1 MQQVASKKNRKSSLA
16 KSTFGK
22 SALIIAAG
30 GILCKIIGAIY
41 RIPLTNALGSEGIGL
56 YQLVYSVYA
65 LFVVIVTGGITQAIS
80 RLVAEGDAKCVKN
93 AFWFCFVL
101 SLVMTVVLILLN
113 KTFAYMQGSKIL
125 GMCYFIIAPSVFFVG
140 ISSVFKGYFYGKMKM
155 GPPTV
160 CSLIEQTVKLV
171 LGLTLAFA
179 LIERGIDFALYGAL
193 VAVTASEILSFV
205 FVAIAYLVSR
215 SKEKKFQKAE
225 LFKAEKAERKIKR
238 TKSFN
243 QSKITHKTLTAASGV
258 ALTDAGINS
267 QSEALYASGVETE
280 KKEESPL
287 GFLKI
292 AFPFALIALLL
303 PLSGFLDSFMIVAL
317 TGSKSLYGVYSGSV
331 TTLINMPIM
340 VLLSLAVAVVP
351 SVSKERAERDAS
363 GILLKTRLSIKLCL
377 MIGVPAAL
385 IMLIFSGEI
394 LKIIFPVLTVS
405 ELEAGA
411 NLLRIMSVSVVLSSM
426 AQIIGSILGALD
438 RTRIYVL
445 AMICGIAVKTALL
458 LILSPYI
465 SILAAG
471 VAYVSL
477 SLVTLAINLVY
488 LTRYLSLDK
497 LDKSVA
503 FILVSSL
510 IIALSCLSFKYIFAN
525 IYVALGVA
533 LAFSLLVYPALIAAF
548 DVLNKEETQ
557 SLPMSG
563 FLLKFKRK
571 IRFWDKE
578 V

>member
-1 MQQVASKKNRKSSLA
+1 MQQVASKKKSHKSS
-16 KSTFGK
+16 FGK

-80 RLVAEGDAKCVKN
+80 RLVAEGDTKCVKN
-93 AFWFCFVL
+93 AFWFCFAL
-101 SLVMTVVLILLN
+101 SLLMTVVLVLLN
-113 KTFAYMQGSKIL
+113 KTFAYMQGSKLL

-179 LIERGIDFALYGAL
+179 LIERGIDYALYGAL
-193 VAVTASEILSFV
+193 LAVTASEILSFV
-205 FVAIAYLVSR
+205 YVAIAYLVTKG
-215 SKEKKFQKAE
+215 KEKKD
-225 LFKAEKAERKIKR
+225 FKANSIKEGNSCRKDKIKR
-238 TKSFN
+238 ADSQNKQAKRAVS
-243 QSKITHKTLTAASGV
+243 SAVSSGV
-258 ALTDAGINS
+258 AVTDAGLNS
-267 QSEALYASGVETE
+267 QSEAVYASGVETDD
-280 KKEESPL
+280 KTANPL

-303 PLSGFLDSFMIVAL
+303 PLSGFSDSFMIVAL

-340 VLLSLAVAVVP
+340 ILLSLAVAVVP
-351 SVSKERAERDAS
+351 SVSKERAQRDVN

-377 MIGVPAAL
+377 LIGVPAAL
-385 IMLIFSGEI
+385 LMLIFSQEI

-411 NLLRIMSVSVVLSSM
+411 NLLRIMSLSVVFSSM
-426 AQIIGSILGALD
+426 AQIAGSILGALD
-438 RTRIYVL
+438 KTRVYVL

-458 LILSPYI
+458 LILSRYI

-471 VAYVSL
+471 VASVSL
-477 SLVTLAINLVY
+477 SLVTLVINLIY

-497 LDKSVA
+497 LDKSIA
-503 FILVSSL
+503 YILVSSL

-525 IYVALGVA
+525 IYVAFGVA
-533 LAFSLLVYPALIAAF
+533 LAFSLLLYPALIAAF
-548 DVLNKEETQ
+548 DVLSKEETQ

-563 FLLKFKRK
+563 FLLKYKRK

>member
-1 MQQVASKKNRKSSLA
+1 MQQVASKKKSHKSSF
-16 KSTFGK
+16 SK

-80 RLVAEGDAKCVKN
+80 RLVAEGDTKCVKN
-93 AFWFCFVL
+93 AFWFCFAL
-101 SLVMTVVLILLN
+101 SLLMTVVLVLLN
-113 KTFAYMQGSKIL
+113 KTFAYMQGSKLL

-179 LIERGIDFALYGAL
+179 LIERGIDYALYGAL
-193 VAVTASEILSFV
+193 LAVTASEILSFV
-205 FVAIAYLVSR
+205 YVAIAYLVTKG
-215 SKEKKFQKAE
+215 KEKKD
-225 LFKAEKAERKIKR
+225 FKANSIKEGNSCRKDKIKR
-238 TKSFN
+238 ADSQNKQAKRAVS
-243 QSKITHKTLTAASGV
+243 AAVSSGV
-258 ALTDAGINS
+258 AVTDAGLNS
-267 QSEALYASGVETE
+267 QSEAVYASGVETDD
-280 KKEESPL
+280 KTANPL

-303 PLSGFLDSFMIVAL
+303 PLSGFSDSFMIVAL

-340 VLLSLAVAVVP
+340 ILLSLAVAVVP
-351 SVSKERAERDAS
+351 SVSKERAQRDVN

-377 MIGVPAAL
+377 LIGVPAAL
-385 IMLIFSGEI
+385 LMLIFSQEI

-411 NLLRIMSVSVVLSSM
+411 NLLRIMSLSVVLSSM
-426 AQIIGSILGALD
+426 AQIAGSILGALD
-438 RTRIYVL
+438 KTRVYVL

-458 LILSPYI
+458 LILSRYI

-471 VAYVSL
+471 VASVSL
-477 SLVTLAINLVY
+477 SLVTLVINLIY

-497 LDKSVA
+497 LDKSIA
-503 FILVSSL
+503 YILVSSL
-510 IIALSCLSFKYIFAN
+510 IIALSCLSFKYIFVN
-525 IYVALGVA
+525 IYVAFGVA
-533 LAFSLLVYPALIAAF
+533 LAFSLLLYPALIAAF
-548 DVLNKEETQ
+548 DVLSKEETQ

>member
-1 MQQVASKKNRKSSLA
+1 MQQVASKKKSHKSS
-16 KSTFGK
+16 FGK

-80 RLVAEGDAKCVKN
+80 RLVAEGDTKCVKN
-93 AFWFCFVL
+93 AFWFCFAL
-101 SLVMTVVLILLN
+101 SLLMTVVLVLLN
-113 KTFAYMQGSKIL
+113 KTFAYMQGSKLL

-179 LIERGIDFALYGAL
+179 LIERGIDYALYGAL
-193 VAVTASEILSFV
+193 LAVTASEILSFV
-205 FVAIAYLVSR
+205 YVAIAYLVTKG
-215 SKEKKFQKAE
+215 KEKKD
-225 LFKAEKAERKIKR
+225 FKANSIKEGNSCRKDKIKR
-238 TKSFN
+238 ADSQNKQAKRAVS
-243 QSKITHKTLTAASGV
+243 AAVSSGV
-258 ALTDAGINS
+258 AVTDAGLNS
-267 QSEALYASGVETE
+267 QSEAVYASGVETDD
-280 KKEESPL
+280 KTANPL

-303 PLSGFLDSFMIVAL
+303 PLSGFSDSFMIVAL

-340 VLLSLAVAVVP
+340 ILLSLAVAVVP
-351 SVSKERAERDAS
+351 SVSKERAQRDVN

-377 MIGVPAAL
+377 LIGVPAAL
-385 IMLIFSGEI
+385 LMLIFSQEI

-411 NLLRIMSVSVVLSSM
+411 NLLRIMSLSVVFSSM
-426 AQIIGSILGALD
+426 AQIAGSILGALD
-438 RTRIYVL
+438 KTRVYVL

-458 LILSPYI
+458 LILSRYI

-471 VAYVSL
+471 VASVSL
-477 SLVTLAINLVY
+477 SLVTLVINLIY

-497 LDKSVA
+497 LDKSIA
-503 FILVSSL
+503 YILVSSL

-525 IYVALGVA
+525 IYVAFGVA
-533 LAFSLLVYPALIAAF
+533 LAFSLLLYPALIAAF
-548 DVLNKEETQ
+548 DVLSKEETQ

-563 FLLKFKRK
+563 FLLKYKRK

>member
-1 MQQVASKKNRKSSLA
+1 MQQVASKKKSHKSS
-16 KSTFGK
+16 FGK

-80 RLVAEGDAKCVKN
+80 RLVAEGDTKCVKN
-93 AFWFCFVL
+93 AFWFCFAL
-101 SLVMTVVLILLN
+101 SLLMTVVLVLLN
-113 KTFAYMQGSKIL
+113 KTFAYMQGSKLL

-179 LIERGIDFALYGAL
+179 LIERGIDYALYGAL
-193 VAVTASEILSFV
+193 LAVTASEILSFV
-205 FVAIAYLVSR
+205 YVAIAYLVTKG
-215 SKEKKFQKAE
+215 KEKKD
-225 LFKAEKAERKIKR
+225 FKANSIKEGNSCRKDKIKR
-238 TKSFN
+238 ADSQNKQAKRAVS
-243 QSKITHKTLTAASGV
+243 AAVLSGV
-258 ALTDAGINS
+258 ALTDAGLNS
-267 QSEALYASGVETE
+267 QSEAVYASGVETDD
-280 KKEESPL
+280 KTANPL

-303 PLSGFLDSFMIVAL
+303 PLSGFSDSFMIVAL

-340 VLLSLAVAVVP
+340 ILLSLAVAVVP
-351 SVSKERAERDAS
+351 SVSKERAQRDVN

-377 MIGVPAAL
+377 LIGVPAAL
-385 IMLIFSGEI
+385 LMLIFSQEI

-411 NLLRIMSVSVVLSSM
+411 NLLRIMSLSVVLSSM
-426 AQIIGSILGALD
+426 AQIAGSILGALD
-438 RTRIYVL
+438 KTRVYVL

-458 LILSPYI
+458 LILSRYI

-471 VAYVSL
+471 VASVSL
-477 SLVTLAINLVY
+477 SLVTLVINLIY

-497 LDKSVA
+497 LDKSIA
-503 FILVSSL
+503 YILVSSL

-525 IYVALGVA
+525 IYVAFGVA
-533 LAFSLLVYPALIAAF
+533 LAFSLLLYPALIAAF
-548 DVLNKEETQ
+548 DVLSKEETQ

>member
-1 MQQVASKKNRKSSLA
+1 MQQVASKKKLHKSS
-16 KSTFGK
+16 FGK

-80 RLVAEGDAKCVKN
+80 RLVAEGDTKCVKN
-93 AFWFCFVL
+93 AFWFCFAL
-101 SLVMTVVLILLN
+101 SLLMTVVLVLLN
-113 KTFAYMQGSKIL
+113 KTFAYMQGSKLL

-179 LIERGIDFALYGAL
+179 LIERGIDYALYGAL
-193 VAVTASEILSFV
+193 LAVTASEILSFV
-205 FVAIAYLVSR
+205 YVAIAYLVTKG
-215 SKEKKFQKAE
+215 KEKKD
-225 LFKAEKAERKIKR
+225 FKANSIKEGNSCRKDKIKR
-238 TKSFN
+238 SDSQNKQAKRAVS
-243 QSKITHKTLTAASGV
+243 SGV
-258 ALTDAGINS
+258 AVTDAGLNS
-267 QSEALYASGVETE
+267 QSEAVYASGVETDD
-280 KKEESPL
+280 KTANPL

-303 PLSGFLDSFMIVAL
+303 PLSGFSDSFMIVAL

-340 VLLSLAVAVVP
+340 ILLSLAVAVVP
-351 SVSKERAERDAS
+351 SVSKERAQRDVN

-377 MIGVPAAL
+377 LIGVPAAL
-385 IMLIFSGEI
+385 LMLIFSQEI

-411 NLLRIMSVSVVLSSM
+411 NLLRIMSLSVVFSSM
-426 AQIIGSILGALD
+426 AQIAGSILGALD
-438 RTRIYVL
+438 KTRVYVL

-458 LILSPYI
+458 LILSRYI

-471 VAYVSL
+471 VASVSL
-477 SLVTLAINLVY
+477 SLVTLVINLIY

-497 LDKSVA
+497 LDKSIA
-503 FILVSSL
+503 YILVSSL
-510 IIALSCLSFKYIFAN
+510 IIALSCLSFKYIFVN
-525 IYVALGVA
+525 IYVAFGVA
-533 LAFSLLVYPALIAAF
+533 LAFSLLLYPALIAAF
-548 DVLNKEETQ
+548 DVLSKEETQ

-563 FLLKFKRK
+563 FLLKYKRK

>member
-1 MQQVASKKNRKSSLA
+1 MQQVASKKKSHKNS
-16 KSTFGK
+16 FGK

-80 RLVAEGDAKCVKN
+80 RLVAEGDTKCVKN
-93 AFWFCFVL
+93 AFWFCFAL
-101 SLVMTVVLILLN
+101 SLLMTVVLVLLN
-113 KTFAYMQGSKIL
+113 KTFAYMQGSKLL

-179 LIERGIDFALYGAL
+179 LIERGIDYALYGAL
-193 VAVTASEILSFV
+193 LAVTASEILSFV
-205 FVAIAYLVSR
+205 YVAIAYLVTKG
-215 SKEKKFQKAE
+215 KEKKDLKANSIKE
-225 LFKAEKAERKIKR
+225 GNSCRKDKIKR
-238 TKSFN
+238 ADSQNKQAKRAVS
-243 QSKITHKTLTAASGV
+243 AAISSGV
-258 ALTDAGINS
+258 AVTDAGLNS
-267 QSEALYASGVETE
+267 QSEAVYASGDETDD
-280 KKEESPL
+280 KTANPL

-303 PLSGFLDSFMIVAL
+303 PLSGFSDSFMIVAL

-340 VLLSLAVAVVP
+340 ILLSLAVAVVP
-351 SVSKERAERDAS
+351 SVSKERAQRDVN

-377 MIGVPAAL
+377 LIGVPAAL
-385 IMLIFSGEI
+385 LMLIFSQEI

-411 NLLRIMSVSVVLSSM
+411 NLLRIMSLSVVLSSM
-426 AQIIGSILGALD
+426 AQIAGSILGALD
-438 RTRIYVL
+438 KTRVYVF

-458 LILSPYI
+458 LILSRYI

-471 VAYVSL
+471 VASVSL
-477 SLVTLAINLVY
+477 SLVTLVINLIY

-497 LDKSVA
+497 LDKSIA
-503 FILVSSL
+503 YILVSSL

-525 IYVALGVA
+525 IYVAFGVA
-533 LAFSLLVYPALIAAF
+533 LAFSLLLYPALIAAF
-548 DVLNKEETQ
+548 DVLSKEETQ

-563 FLLKFKRK
+563 FLLKYKRK

>member
-1 MQQVASKKNRKSSLA
+1 MQQVASKKKSHKSS
-16 KSTFGK
+16 FGK

-80 RLVAEGDAKCVKN
+80 RLVAEGDTKCVKN
-93 AFWFCFVL
+93 AFWFCFAL
-101 SLVMTVVLILLN
+101 SLLMTVVLVLLN
-113 KTFAYMQGSKIL
+113 KTFAYMQGSKLL

-179 LIERGIDFALYGAL
+179 LIERGIDYALYGAL
-193 VAVTASEILSFV
+193 LAVTASEILSFV
-205 FVAIAYLVSR
+205 FVAIAYLVTKG
-215 SKEKKFQKAE
+215 KEKKD
-225 LFKAEKAERKIKR
+225 FKANSIKEGNSCRKDKIKR
-238 TKSFN
+238 ADSQNKQAKRAVS
-243 QSKITHKTLTAASGV
+243 SAVSSGV
-258 ALTDAGINS
+258 ALTDAGLNS
-267 QSEALYASGVETE
+267 QSEAVYASGVETDD
-280 KKEESPL
+280 KTANPL

-303 PLSGFLDSFMIVAL
+303 PLSGFSDSFMIVAL

-340 VLLSLAVAVVP
+340 ILLSLAVAVVP
-351 SVSKERAERDAS
+351 SVSKERAQRDVN

-377 MIGVPAAL
+377 LIGVPAAL
-385 IMLIFSGEI
+385 LMLIFSQEI

-411 NLLRIMSVSVVLSSM
+411 NLLRIMSLSVVLSSM
-426 AQIIGSILGALD
+426 AQIAGSILGALD
-438 RTRIYVL
+438 KTRVYVL

-458 LILSPYI
+458 LILSRYI

-471 VAYVSL
+471 VASVSL
-477 SLVTLAINLVY
+477 SLVTLVINLIY

-497 LDKSVA
+497 LDKSIA
-503 FILVSSL
+503 YILVSSL
-510 IIALSCLSFKYIFAN
+510 IIALSCLSFKYIFVN
-525 IYVALGVA
+525 IYVAFGVA
-533 LAFSLLVYPALIAAF
+533 LAFSLLLYPALIAAF
-548 DVLNKEETQ
+548 DVLSKEETQ

-563 FLLKFKRK
+563 FLLKYKRK

>member
-1 MQQVASKKNRKSSLA
+1 MQQVASKKKSHKSS
-16 KSTFGK
+16 FGK

-80 RLVAEGDAKCVKN
+80 RLVAEGDTKCVKN
-93 AFWFCFVL
+93 AFWFCFAL
-101 SLVMTVVLILLN
+101 SLLMTVVLVLLN
-113 KTFAYMQGSKIL
+113 KTFAYMQGSKLL

-179 LIERGIDFALYGAL
+179 LIERGIDYALYGAL
-193 VAVTASEILSFV
+193 LAVTASEILSFV
-205 FVAIAYLVSR
+205 YVAIAYLVTKG
-215 SKEKKFQKAE
+215 KEKKDLKANSIKE
-225 LFKAEKAERKIKR
+225 GNSCRKDKIKR
-238 TKSFN
+238 ADSQNKQAKRAVS
-243 QSKITHKTLTAASGV
+243 AAVSSGV
-258 ALTDAGINS
+258 AVTDAGLNS
-267 QSEALYASGVETE
+267 QSEAVYASGVETDD
-280 KKEESPL
+280 KTANPL

-303 PLSGFLDSFMIVAL
+303 PLSGFSDSFMIVAL

-340 VLLSLAVAVVP
+340 ILLSLAVAVVP
-351 SVSKERAERDAS
+351 SVSKERAQRDVN
-363 GILLKTRLSIKLCL
+363 GILLKTSLSIKLCL
-377 MIGVPAAL
+377 LIGVPAAL
-385 IMLIFSGEI
+385 LMLIFSQEI

-411 NLLRIMSVSVVLSSM
+411 NLLRIMSLSVVLSSM
-426 AQIIGSILGALD
+426 AQIAGSILGALD
-438 RTRIYVL
+438 KTRVYVL

-458 LILSPYI
+458 LILSRYI

-471 VAYVSL
+471 VASVSL
-477 SLVTLAINLVY
+477 SLVTLVINLIY

-497 LDKSVA
+497 LDKSIA
-503 FILVSSL
+503 YILVSSL

-525 IYVALGVA
+525 IYVAFGVA
-533 LAFSLLVYPALIAAF
+533 LAFSLLLYPALIAAF
-548 DVLNKEETQ
+548 DVLSKEETQ

>member
-1 MQQVASKKNRKSSLA
+1 MQQVASKKKSHKIS
-16 KSTFGK
+16 FGK

-80 RLVAEGDAKCVKN
+80 RLVAEGDTKCVKN
-93 AFWFCFVL
+93 AFWFCFAL
-101 SLVMTVVLILLN
+101 SLLMTVVLVLLN
-113 KTFAYMQGSKIL
+113 KTFAYMQGSKLL

-179 LIERGIDFALYGAL
+179 LIERGIDYALYGAL
-193 VAVTASEILSFV
+193 LAVTASEILSFV
-205 FVAIAYLVSR
+205 YVAIAYLVTKG
-215 SKEKKFQKAE
+215 KEKKD
-225 LFKAEKAERKIKR
+225 FKANSIKEGNSCRKDKIKR
-238 TKSFN
+238 ADSQNKQAKRAVS
-243 QSKITHKTLTAASGV
+243 AAVSSGV
-258 ALTDAGINS
+258 AVTDAGLNS
-267 QSEALYASGVETE
+267 QSEAVYASGVETDD
-280 KKEESPL
+280 KTANPL

-303 PLSGFLDSFMIVAL
+303 PLSGFSDSFMIVAL

-340 VLLSLAVAVVP
+340 ILLSLAVAVVP
-351 SVSKERAERDAS
+351 SVSKERAQRDVN

-377 MIGVPAAL
+377 LIGVPAAL
-385 IMLIFSGEI
+385 LMLIFSQEI

-411 NLLRIMSVSVVLSSM
+411 NLLRIMSLSVVFSSM
-426 AQIIGSILGALD
+426 AQIAGSILGALD
-438 RTRIYVL
+438 KTRVYVL

-471 VAYVSL
+471 VASVSL
-477 SLVTLAINLVY
+477 SLVTLVINLIY

-497 LDKSVA
+497 LDKSIA
-503 FILVSSL
+503 YILVSSL

-525 IYVALGVA
+525 IYVAFGVA
-533 LAFSLLVYPALIAAF
+533 LAFSLLLYPALIAAF
-548 DVLNKEETQ
+548 DVLSKEETQ

-563 FLLKFKRK
+563 FLLKYKRK

>member
-1 MQQVASKKNRKSSLA
+1 MQQVASKKKLHKSS
-16 KSTFGK
+16 FGK

-80 RLVAEGDAKCVKN
+80 RLVAEGDTKCVKN
-93 AFWFCFVL
+93 AFWFCFAL
-101 SLVMTVVLILLN
+101 SLLMTVVLVLLN
-113 KTFAYMQGSKIL
+113 KTFAYMQGSKLL

-179 LIERGIDFALYGAL
+179 LIERGIDYALYGAL
-193 VAVTASEILSFV
+193 LAVTASEILSFV
-205 FVAIAYLVSR
+205 YVAIAYLVTKG
-215 SKEKKFQKAE
+215 KEKKD
-225 LFKAEKAERKIKR
+225 FKANSIKEGNSCRKDKIKR
-238 TKSFN
+238 ADSQNKQTKRAVS
-243 QSKITHKTLTAASGV
+243 AAVSSGV
-258 ALTDAGINS
+258 ALTDAGLNS
-267 QSEALYASGVETE
+267 QSEAVYASGVETDD
-280 KKEESPL
+280 KTANPL

-303 PLSGFLDSFMIVAL
+303 PLSGFSDSFMIVAL

-340 VLLSLAVAVVP
+340 ILLSLAVAVVP
-351 SVSKERAERDAS
+351 SVSKERAQRDVN

-377 MIGVPAAL
+377 LIGVPAAL
-385 IMLIFSGEI
+385 LMLIFSQEI

-411 NLLRIMSVSVVLSSM
+411 NLLRIMSLSVVLSSM
-426 AQIIGSILGALD
+426 AQIAGSILGALD
-438 RTRIYVL
+438 KTRVYVL
-445 AMICGIAVKTALL
+445 AMICGIAVKTVLL
-458 LILSPYI
+458 LILSRYI

-471 VAYVSL
+471 VASVSL
-477 SLVTLAINLVY
+477 SLVTLVINLIY

-497 LDKSVA
+497 LDKSIA
-503 FILVSSL
+503 YILVSSL
-510 IIALSCLSFKYIFAN
+510 IIALSCLSFKYIFVN
-525 IYVALGVA
+525 IYVAFGVA
-533 LAFSLLVYPALIAAF
+533 LAFSLLLYPALIAAF
-548 DVLNKEETQ
+548 DVLSKEETQ

>member
-1 MQQVASKKNRKSSLA
+1 MQQVASKKKSHKSS
-16 KSTFGK
+16 FGK

-80 RLVAEGDAKCVKN
+80 RLVAEGDTKCVKN
-93 AFWFCFVL
+93 AFWFCFAL
-101 SLVMTVVLILLN
+101 SLLMTVVLVLLN
-113 KTFAYMQGSKIL
+113 KTFAYMQGSKLL

-155 GPPTV
+155 CPPTV

-179 LIERGIDFALYGAL
+179 LIERGIDYALYGAL
-193 VAVTASEILSFV
+193 LAVTASEILSFV
-205 FVAIAYLVSR
+205 YVAIAYLVTKG
-215 SKEKKFQKAE
+215 KEKKD
-225 LFKAEKAERKIKR
+225 FKANSIKEGNSCRKDKIKR
-238 TKSFN
+238 ADSQNKQAKRAVS
-243 QSKITHKTLTAASGV
+243 AAVSSGV
-258 ALTDAGINS
+258 AVTDAGLNS
-267 QSEALYASGVETE
+267 QSEAVYASGVETDD
-280 KKEESPL
+280 KTANPL

-303 PLSGFLDSFMIVAL
+303 PLSGFSDSFMIVAL

-340 VLLSLAVAVVP
+340 ILFSLAVAVVP
-351 SVSKERAERDAS
+351 SVSKERAQRDVN

-377 MIGVPAAL
+377 LIGVPAAL
-385 IMLIFSGEI
+385 LMLIFSQEI

-411 NLLRIMSVSVVLSSM
+411 NLLRIMSLSVVLSSM
-426 AQIIGSILGALD
+426 AQIAGSILGALD
-438 RTRIYVL
+438 KTRVYVL

-458 LILSPYI
+458 LILSRYI

-471 VAYVSL
+471 VASVSL
-477 SLVTLAINLVY
+477 SLVTLVINLIY

-497 LDKSVA
+497 LDKSIA
-503 FILVSSL
+503 YILVSSL
-510 IIALSCLSFKYIFAN
+510 IIALSCLSFKFIFAN
-525 IYVALGVA
+525 IYVAFGVA
-533 LAFSLLVYPALIAAF
+533 LAFSLLLYPALIAAF
-548 DVLNKEETQ
+548 DVLSKEETQ

-563 FLLKFKRK
+563 FLLKYKRK

>member
-1 MQQVASKKNRKSSLA
+1 MQQVASKKKSHKSS
-16 KSTFGK
+16 FGK

-80 RLVAEGDAKCVKN
+80 RLVAEGDTKCVKN
-93 AFWFCFVL
+93 AFWFCFAL
-101 SLVMTVVLILLN
+101 SLLMTVVLVLLN
-113 KTFAYMQGSKIL
+113 KTFAYMQGSKLL

-179 LIERGIDFALYGAL
+179 LIERGIDYALYGAL
-193 VAVTASEILSFV
+193 LAVTASEILSFV
-205 FVAIAYLVSR
+205 YVAIAYLVTKG
-215 SKEKKFQKAE
+215 KEKKD
-225 LFKAEKAERKIKR
+225 FKANSIKEGNSCRKDKIKR
-238 TKSFN
+238 ADSQNKQAKRAVS
-243 QSKITHKTLTAASGV
+243 SAVSSGV
-258 ALTDAGINS
+258 ALTDAGLNS
-267 QSEALYASGVETE
+267 QSEAVYASGVETDD
-280 KKEESPL
+280 KTANPL

-303 PLSGFLDSFMIVAL
+303 PLSGFSDSFMIVAL

-340 VLLSLAVAVVP
+340 ILLSLAVAVVP
-351 SVSKERAERDAS
+351 SVSKERAQRDVN

-377 MIGVPAAL
+377 LIGVPAAL
-385 IMLIFSGEI
+385 LMLIFSQEI

-411 NLLRIMSVSVVLSSM
+411 NLLRIMSLSVVLSSM
-426 AQIIGSILGALD
+426 AQIAGSILGALD
-438 RTRIYVL
+438 KTRVYVL

-458 LILSPYI
+458 LILSRYI

-471 VAYVSL
+471 VASVSL
-477 SLVTLAINLVY
+477 SLVTLVINLIY

-497 LDKSVA
+497 LDKSIA
-503 FILVSSL
+503 YILVSSL

-525 IYVALGVA
+525 IYVAFGVA
-533 LAFSLLVYPALIAAF
+533 LAFSLLLYPALIAAF
-548 DVLNKEETQ
+548 DVLSKEETQ

-563 FLLKFKRK
+563 FLLKYKRK

>member
-1 MQQVASKKNRKSSLA
+1 MQQVASKKKSHKSS
-16 KSTFGK
+16 FGK

-80 RLVAEGDAKCVKN
+80 RLVAEGDTKCVKN
-93 AFWFCFVL
+93 AFWFCFAL
-101 SLVMTVVLILLN
+101 SLLMTVVLVLLN
-113 KTFAYMQGSKIL
+113 KTFAYMQGSKLL

-179 LIERGIDFALYGAL
+179 LIERGIDYALYGAL
-193 VAVTASEILSFV
+193 LAVTASEILSFV
-205 FVAIAYLVSR
+205 YVAIAYLVTKG
-215 SKEKKFQKAE
+215 KEKKD
-225 LFKAEKAERKIKR
+225 FKANSIKEGNSCRKDKIKR
-238 TKSFN
+238 ADSQNKQAKRAVS
-243 QSKITHKTLTAASGV
+243 AAVSSGV
-258 ALTDAGINS
+258 AVTDAGLNS
-267 QSEALYASGVETE
+267 QSEAVYASGVETDD
-280 KKEESPL
+280 KTANPL

-303 PLSGFLDSFMIVAL
+303 PLSGFSDSFMIVAL

-340 VLLSLAVAVVP
+340 ILLSLAVAVVP
-351 SVSKERAERDAS
+351 SVSKERAQRDVN

-377 MIGVPAAL
+377 LIGVPAAL
-385 IMLIFSGEI
+385 LMLIFSQEI

-411 NLLRIMSVSVVLSSM
+411 NLLRIMSLSVVLSSM
-426 AQIIGSILGALD
+426 AQIAGSILGALD
-438 RTRIYVL
+438 KTRVYVL

-458 LILSPYI
+458 LILSRYI

-471 VAYVSL
+471 VASVSL
-477 SLVTLAINLVY
+477 SLVTLVINLIY

-497 LDKSVA
+497 LDKSIA
-503 FILVSSL
+503 YILVSSL
-510 IIALSCLSFKYIFAN
+510 IIALSCLSFKYIFVN
-525 IYVALGVA
+525 IYVAFGVA
-533 LAFSLLVYPALIAAF
+533 LAFSLLLYPALIAAF
-548 DVLNKEETQ
+548 DVLSKEETQ

-563 FLLKFKRK
+563 FLLKYKRK

>member
-1 MQQVASKKNRKSSLA
+1 MQQVASKKKLHKSS
-16 KSTFGK
+16 FGK

-80 RLVAEGDAKCVKN
+80 RLVAEGDTKCVKN
-93 AFWFCFVL
+93 AFWFCFAL
-101 SLVMTVVLILLN
+101 SLLMTVVLVLLN
-113 KTFAYMQGSKIL
+113 KTFAYMQGSKLL

-179 LIERGIDFALYGAL
+179 LIERGIDYALYGAL
-193 VAVTASEILSFV
+193 LAVTASEILSFV
-205 FVAIAYLVSR
+205 YVAIAYLVTKG
-215 SKEKKFQKAE
+215 KEKKDLKANSIKE
-225 LFKAEKAERKIKR
+225 GNSCRKDKIKR
-238 TKSFN
+238 ADSQNKQAKRAVS
-243 QSKITHKTLTAASGV
+243 SAVSSGV
-258 ALTDAGINS
+258 ALTDAGLNS
-267 QSEALYASGVETE
+267 QSEAVYASGVETDD
-280 KKEESPL
+280 KTANPL

-303 PLSGFLDSFMIVAL
+303 PLSGFSDSFMIVAL

-340 VLLSLAVAVVP
+340 ILLSLAVAVVP
-351 SVSKERAERDAS
+351 SVSKERAQRDVN

-377 MIGVPAAL
+377 LIGVPAAL
-385 IMLIFSGEI
+385 LMLIFSQEI

-411 NLLRIMSVSVVLSSM
+411 NLLRIMSLSVVLSSM
-426 AQIIGSILGALD
+426 AQIAGSILGALD
-438 RTRIYVL
+438 KTRVYVL
-445 AMICGIAVKTALL
+445 AMICGIAVKTVLL
-458 LILSPYI
+458 LILSRYI

-471 VAYVSL
+471 VASVSL
-477 SLVTLAINLVY
+477 SLVTLVINLIY

-497 LDKSVA
+497 LDKSIA
-503 FILVSSL
+503 YILVSSL
-510 IIALSCLSFKYIFAN
+510 IIALSCLSFKYIFVN
-525 IYVALGVA
+525 IYVAFGVA
-533 LAFSLLVYPALIAAF
+533 LAFSLLLYPALIAAF
-548 DVLNKEETQ
+548 DVLSKEETQ

-563 FLLKFKRK
+563 FLLKYKRK

>member
-1 MQQVASKKNRKSSLA
+1 MQQVASKKKSHKSS
-16 KSTFGK
+16 FGK

-80 RLVAEGDAKCVKN
+80 RLVAEGDTKCVKN
-93 AFWFCFVL
+93 AFWFCFAL
-101 SLVMTVVLILLN
+101 SLLMTVVLVLLN
-113 KTFAYMQGSKIL
+113 KTFAYMQGSKLL

-179 LIERGIDFALYGAL
+179 LIERGIDYALYGAL
-193 VAVTASEILSFV
+193 LAVTSSEILSFV
-205 FVAIAYLVSR
+205 YVAIAYLVTKG
-215 SKEKKFQKAE
+215 KEKKD
-225 LFKAEKAERKIKR
+225 FKANSIKEGNSCLKDKIKR
-238 TKSFN
+238 ADSQNKQAKRAVS
-243 QSKITHKTLTAASGV
+243 AAVSSGV
-258 ALTDAGINS
+258 ALTDAGLNS
-267 QSEALYASGVETE
+267 QSEAVYASGVETDD
-280 KKEESPL
+280 KTANPL

-303 PLSGFLDSFMIVAL
+303 PLSGFSDSFMIVAL

-340 VLLSLAVAVVP
+340 ILLSLAVAVVP
-351 SVSKERAERDAS
+351 SVSKERAQRDVN

-377 MIGVPAAL
+377 LIGVPAAL
-385 IMLIFSGEI
+385 LMLIFSQEI

-411 NLLRIMSVSVVLSSM
+411 NLLRIMSLSVVLSSM
-426 AQIIGSILGALD
+426 AQIAGSILGALD
-438 RTRIYVL
+438 KTRVYVL

-458 LILSPYI
+458 LILSRYI

-471 VAYVSL
+471 VASVSL
-477 SLVTLAINLVY
+477 SLVTLVINLIY

-497 LDKSVA
+497 LDKSIA
-503 FILVSSL
+503 YILVSSL

-525 IYVALGVA
+525 IYVAFGVA
-533 LAFSLLVYPALIAAF
+533 LAFSLLLYPALIAAF
-548 DVLNKEETQ
+548 DVLSKEETQ

-563 FLLKFKRK
+563 FLLKYKRK

>member
-1 MQQVASKKNRKSSLA
+1 MQQVASKKKSHKSS
-16 KSTFGK
+16 FGK

-80 RLVAEGDAKCVKN
+80 RLVAEGDTKCVKN
-93 AFWFCFVL
+93 AFWFCFAL
-101 SLVMTVVLILLN
+101 SLLMTVVLVLLN
-113 KTFAYMQGSKIL
+113 KTFAYMQGSKLL

-179 LIERGIDFALYGAL
+179 LIERGIDYALYGAL
-193 VAVTASEILSFV
+193 LAVTSSEILSFV
-205 FVAIAYLVSR
+205 YVAIAYLVTKG
-215 SKEKKFQKAE
+215 KEKKD
-225 LFKAEKAERKIKR
+225 FKANSIKEGNSCRKDKIKR
-238 TKSFN
+238 ADSQNKQAKRAVS
-243 QSKITHKTLTAASGV
+243 AAVSSGV
-258 ALTDAGINS
+258 ALTDAGLNS
-267 QSEALYASGVETE
+267 QSEAVYASGVETDD
-280 KKEESPL
+280 KTANPL

-303 PLSGFLDSFMIVAL
+303 PLSGFSDSFMIVAL

-340 VLLSLAVAVVP
+340 ILLSLAVAVVP
-351 SVSKERAERDAS
+351 SVSKERAQRDVN

-377 MIGVPAAL
+377 LIGVPAAL
-385 IMLIFSGEI
+385 LMLIFSQEI

-411 NLLRIMSVSVVLSSM
+411 NLLRIMSLSVVLSSM
-426 AQIIGSILGALD
+426 AQIAGSILGALD
-438 RTRIYVL
+438 KTRVYVL

-458 LILSPYI
+458 LILSRYI

-471 VAYVSL
+471 VASVSL
-477 SLVTLAINLVY
+477 SLVTLVINLIY

-497 LDKSVA
+497 LDKSIA
-503 FILVSSL
+503 YILVSSL
-510 IIALSCLSFKYIFAN
+510 IIALSCLSFKYIFVN
-525 IYVALGVA
+525 IYVAFGVA
-533 LAFSLLVYPALIAAF
+533 LAFSLLLYPALIAAF
-548 DVLNKEETQ
+548 DVLSKEETQ

>member
-1 MQQVASKKNRKSSLA
+1 MQQVASKKKSHKSS
-16 KSTFGK
+16 FGK

-80 RLVAEGDAKCVKN
+80 RLVAEGDTKCVKN
-93 AFWFCFVL
+93 AFWFCFAL
-101 SLVMTVVLILLN
+101 SLLMTVVLVLLN
-113 KTFAYMQGSKIL
+113 KTFAYMQGSKLL

-179 LIERGIDFALYGAL
+179 LIERGIDYALYGAL
-193 VAVTASEILSFV
+193 LAVTASEILSFV
-205 FVAIAYLVSR
+205 YVAIAYLVTKG
-215 SKEKKFQKAE
+215 KEKKD
-225 LFKAEKAERKIKR
+225 FKANSIKEGNSCRKDKIKR
-238 TKSFN
+238 ADSQNKQTKRAVS
-243 QSKITHKTLTAASGV
+243 AAVSSGV
-258 ALTDAGINS
+258 ALTDAGLNS
-267 QSEALYASGVETE
+267 QSEAVYASGVETDD
-280 KKEESPL
+280 KTANPL

-303 PLSGFLDSFMIVAL
+303 PLSGFSDSFMIVAL

-340 VLLSLAVAVVP
+340 ILLSLAVAVVP
-351 SVSKERAERDAS
+351 SVSKERAQRDVN

-377 MIGVPAAL
+377 LIGVPAAL
-385 IMLIFSGEI
+385 LMLIFSQEI

-411 NLLRIMSVSVVLSSM
+411 NLLRIMSLSVVLSSM
-426 AQIIGSILGALD
+426 AQIAGSILGALD
-438 RTRIYVL
+438 KTRVYVL

-458 LILSPYI
+458 LILSRYI

-471 VAYVSL
+471 VASVSL
-477 SLVTLAINLVY
+477 SLVTLVINLIY

-497 LDKSVA
+497 LDKSIA
-503 FILVSSL
+503 YILVSSL

-525 IYVALGVA
+525 IYVAFGVA
-533 LAFSLLVYPALIAAF
+533 LAFSLLLYPALIAAF
-548 DVLNKEETQ
+548 DVLSKEETQ

-563 FLLKFKRK
+563 FLLKYKRK

>member
-1 MQQVASKKNRKSSLA
+1 MQQVASKKKSHKSS
-16 KSTFGK
+16 FGK

-80 RLVAEGDAKCVKN
+80 RLVAEGDTKCVKN
-93 AFWFCFVL
+93 AFWFCFAL
-101 SLVMTVVLILLN
+101 SLLMTVVLVLLN
-113 KTFAYMQGSKIL
+113 KTFAYMQGSKLL

-179 LIERGIDFALYGAL
+179 LIERGIDYALYGAL
-193 VAVTASEILSFV
+193 LAVTASEILSFV
-205 FVAIAYLVSR
+205 YVAIAYLVTKG
-215 SKEKKFQKAE
+215 KEKKD
-225 LFKAEKAERKIKR
+225 FKANSIKEGNSCRKDKIKR
-238 TKSFN
+238 ADSQNKQAKRAVS
-243 QSKITHKTLTAASGV
+243 SAVSSGV
-258 ALTDAGINS
+258 AVTDAGLNS
-267 QSEALYASGVETE
+267 QSEAVYASGVETDD
-280 KKEESPL
+280 KTANPL

-303 PLSGFLDSFMIVAL
+303 PLSGFSDSFMIVAL

-340 VLLSLAVAVVP
+340 ILLSLAVAVVP
-351 SVSKERAERDAS
+351 SVSKERAQRDVN

-377 MIGVPAAL
+377 LIGVPAAL
-385 IMLIFSGEI
+385 LMLIFSQEI

-411 NLLRIMSVSVVLSSM
+411 NLLRIMSLSVVLSSM
-426 AQIIGSILGALD
+426 AQIAGSILGALD
-438 RTRIYVL
+438 KTRVYVL

-458 LILSPYI
+458 LILSRYI

-471 VAYVSL
+471 VASVSL
-477 SLVTLAINLVY
+477 SLVTLVINLIY

-497 LDKSVA
+497 LDKSIA
-503 FILVSSL
+503 YILVSSL

-525 IYVALGVA
+525 IYVAFGVA
-533 LAFSLLVYPALIAAF
+533 LAFSLLLYPALIAAF
-548 DVLNKEETQ
+548 DVLSKEETQ

-563 FLLKFKRK
+563 FLLKYKRK

>member
-1 MQQVASKKNRKSSLA
+1 MQQVASKKKSHKSS
-16 KSTFGK
+16 FGK

-80 RLVAEGDAKCVKN
+80 RLVAEGDTKCVKN
-93 AFWFCFVL
+93 AFWFCFAL
-101 SLVMTVVLILLN
+101 SLLMTVVLVLLN
-113 KTFAYMQGSKIL
+113 KTFAYMQGSKLL

-179 LIERGIDFALYGAL
+179 LIERGIDYALYGAL
-193 VAVTASEILSFV
+193 LAVTASEILSFV
-205 FVAIAYLVSR
+205 YVAIAYLVTKG
-215 SKEKKFQKAE
+215 KEKKDLKANSIKE
-225 LFKAEKAERKIKR
+225 GNSCRKDKIKR
-238 TKSFN
+238 ADSQNKQAKRAVS
-243 QSKITHKTLTAASGV
+243 SAVSSGV
-258 ALTDAGINS
+258 AVTDAGLNS
-267 QSEALYASGVETE
+267 QSEAVYASGVETDD
-280 KKEESPL
+280 KTANPL

-303 PLSGFLDSFMIVAL
+303 PLSGFSDSFMIVAL

-340 VLLSLAVAVVP
+340 ILLSLAVAVVP
-351 SVSKERAERDAS
+351 SVSKERAQRDVN

-377 MIGVPAAL
+377 LIGVPVAL
-385 IMLIFSGEI
+385 LMLIFSQEI

-411 NLLRIMSVSVVLSSM
+411 NLLRIMSLSVVFSSM
-426 AQIIGSILGALD
+426 AQIAGSILGALD
-438 RTRIYVL
+438 KTRVYVL

-458 LILSPYI
+458 LILSRYI

-471 VAYVSL
+471 VASVSL
-477 SLVTLAINLVY
+477 SLVTLVINLIY

-497 LDKSVA
+497 LDKSIA
-503 FILVSSL
+503 YILVSSL

-525 IYVALGVA
+525 IYVAFGVA
-533 LAFSLLVYPALIAAF
+533 LAFSLLLYPALIAAF
-548 DVLNKEETQ
+548 DVLSKEETQ

-563 FLLKFKRK
+563 FLLKYKRK

>member
-1 MQQVASKKNRKSSLA
+1 MQQVASKKKSHKSS
-16 KSTFGK
+16 FGK

-80 RLVAEGDAKCVKN
+80 RLVAEGDTKCVKN
-93 AFWFCFVL
+93 AFWFCFAL
-101 SLVMTVVLILLN
+101 SLLMTVVLVLLN
-113 KTFAYMQGSKIL
+113 KTFAYMQGSKLL

-179 LIERGIDFALYGAL
+179 LIERGIDYALYGAL
-193 VAVTASEILSFV
+193 LAVTASEILSFV
-205 FVAIAYLVSR
+205 YVAIAYLVTKG
-215 SKEKKFQKAE
+215 KEKKD
-225 LFKAEKAERKIKR
+225 FKANSIKEGNSCRKDKIKR
-238 TKSFN
+238 ADSQNKQAKRAVS
-243 QSKITHKTLTAASGV
+243 SAVSSGV
-258 ALTDAGINS
+258 AVTDAGLNS
-267 QSEALYASGVETE
+267 QSEAVYASGVETDD
-280 KKEESPL
+280 KTANPL

-303 PLSGFLDSFMIVAL
+303 PLSGFSDSFMIVAL

-340 VLLSLAVAVVP
+340 ILLSLAVAVVP
-351 SVSKERAERDAS
+351 SVSKERAQRDVN

-377 MIGVPAAL
+377 LIGVPAAL
-385 IMLIFSGEI
+385 LMLIFSQEI

-411 NLLRIMSVSVVLSSM
+411 NLLRIMSLSVVFSSM
-426 AQIIGSILGALD
+426 AQIAGSILGALD
-438 RTRIYVL
+438 KTRVYVL
-445 AMICGIAVKTALL
+445 SMICGIAVKTALL
-458 LILSPYI
+458 LILSRYI

-471 VAYVSL
+471 VASVSL
-477 SLVTLAINLVY
+477 SLVTLVINLIY

-497 LDKSVA
+497 LDKSIA
-503 FILVSSL
+503 YILVSSL

-525 IYVALGVA
+525 IYVAFGVA
-533 LAFSLLVYPALIAAF
+533 LAFSLLLYPALIAAF
-548 DVLNKEETQ
+548 DVLSKEETQ

-563 FLLKFKRK
+563 FLLKYKRK

>member
-1 MQQVASKKNRKSSLA
+1 MQQVASKKKSHKSS
-16 KSTFGK
+16 FGK

-41 RIPLTNALGSEGIGL
+41 RIPLTNALGTEGIGL

-80 RLVAEGDAKCVKN
+80 RLVAEGDTKCVKN
-93 AFWFCFVL
+93 AFWFCFAL
-101 SLVMTVVLILLN
+101 SLLMTVVLVLLN
-113 KTFAYMQGSKIL
+113 KTFAYMQGSKLL

-179 LIERGIDFALYGAL
+179 LIERGIDYALYGAL
-193 VAVTASEILSFV
+193 LAVTASEILSFV

-215 SKEKKFQKAE
+215 SKEKKD
-225 LFKAEKAERKIKR
+225 FKANSIKEGNSCRKDKIKR
-238 TKSFN
+238 ADSQNKQAKRAVS
-243 QSKITHKTLTAASGV
+243 SAVSSGV
-258 ALTDAGINS
+258 ALTDAGLNS
-267 QSEALYASGVETE
+267 QSEAVYASGVETDD
-280 KKEESPL
+280 KTANPL

-303 PLSGFLDSFMIVAL
+303 PLSGFSDSFMIVAL

-340 VLLSLAVAVVP
+340 ILLSLAVAVVP
-351 SVSKERAERDAS
+351 SVSKERAQRDVN

-377 MIGVPAAL
+377 LIGVPAAL
-385 IMLIFSGEI
+385 LMLIFSQEI

-411 NLLRIMSVSVVLSSM
+411 NLLRIMSLSVVFSSM
-426 AQIIGSILGALD
+426 AQIAGSILGALD
-438 RTRIYVL
+438 KTRVYVL

-458 LILSPYI
+458 LILSRYI

-471 VAYVSL
+471 VASVSL
-477 SLVTLAINLVY
+477 SLVTLVINLIY

-497 LDKSVA
+497 LDKSIA
-503 FILVSSL
+503 YILVSSL

-525 IYVALGVA
+525 IYVAFGVA
-533 LAFSLLVYPALIAAF
+533 LAFSLLLYPALIAAF
-548 DVLNKEETQ
+548 DVLSKEETQ

-563 FLLKFKRK
+563 FLLKYKRK

>member
-1 MQQVASKKNRKSSLA
+1 MQQVASKKNRKRSLA

-101 SLVMTVVLILLN
+101 SLVMSGVLILLN

-243 QSKITHKTLTAASGV
+243 QSKITHKTTAASGV
-258 ALTDAGINS
+258 ALTDAGLNS

-331 TTLINMPIM
+331 TTLINMPVM

-394 LKIIFPVLTVS
+394 LKIIFPVLTAS

-411 NLLRIMSVSVVLSSM
+411 NLLRIMSVSVVLSSI

-438 RTRIYVL
+438 KTRIYVL

-525 IYVALGVA
+525 IYVAFGVA

>member
-1 MQQVASKKNRKSSLA
+1 MQQVASKKKSHKSS
-16 KSTFGK
+16 FGK

-80 RLVAEGDAKCVKN
+80 RLVAEGDTKCVKN
-93 AFWFCFVL
+93 AFWFCFAL
-101 SLVMTVVLILLN
+101 SLLMTVVLVLLN
-113 KTFAYMQGSKIL
+113 KTFAYMQGSKLL

-179 LIERGIDFALYGAL
+179 LIERGIDYALYGAL
-193 VAVTASEILSFV
+193 LAVTASEILSFV
-205 FVAIAYLVSR
+205 YVAIAYLVTKG
-215 SKEKKFQKAE
+215 KEKKD
-225 LFKAEKAERKIKR
+225 FKANSIKEGNSCRKDKIKR
-238 TKSFN
+238 ADSQNKQAKRAVS
-243 QSKITHKTLTAASGV
+243 SAVSSGV
-258 ALTDAGINS
+258 ALTDAGLNS
-267 QSEALYASGVETE
+267 QSEAVYASGVETDD
-280 KKEESPL
+280 KTANPL

-303 PLSGFLDSFMIVAL
+303 PLSGFSDSFMIVAL

-340 VLLSLAVAVVP
+340 ILLSLAVAVVP
-351 SVSKERAERDAS
+351 SVSKERAQRDVN

-377 MIGVPAAL
+377 LIGVPAAL
-385 IMLIFSGEI
+385 LMLIFSQEI

-411 NLLRIMSVSVVLSSM
+411 NLLRIMSLSVVLSSM
-426 AQIIGSILGALD
+426 AQIAGSILGALD
-438 RTRIYVL
+438 KTRVYVL

-458 LILSPYI
+458 LILSRYI

-471 VAYVSL
+471 VASVSL
-477 SLVTLAINLVY
+477 SLVTLVINLIY

-497 LDKSVA
+497 LDKSIA
-503 FILVSSL
+503 YILVSSL
-510 IIALSCLSFKYIFAN
+510 IIALSCLSFKYIFVN
-525 IYVALGVA
+525 IYVAFGVA
-533 LAFSLLVYPALIAAF
+533 LAFSLLLYPALIAAF
-548 DVLNKEETQ
+548 DVLSKEETQ

-563 FLLKFKRK
+563 FLLKYKRK

>member
-1 MQQVASKKNRKSSLA
+1 MQQVASKKKSHKNS
-16 KSTFGK
+16 FGK

-80 RLVAEGDAKCVKN
+80 RLVAEGDTKCVKN
-93 AFWFCFVL
+93 AFWFCFAL
-101 SLVMTVVLILLN
+101 SLLMTVVLVLLN
-113 KTFAYMQGSKIL
+113 KTFAYMQGSKLL

-179 LIERGIDFALYGAL
+179 LIERGIDYALYGAL
-193 VAVTASEILSFV
+193 LAVTASEILSFV
-205 FVAIAYLVSR
+205 YVAIAYLVTKG
-215 SKEKKFQKAE
+215 KEKKD
-225 LFKAEKAERKIKR
+225 FKANSIKEGNSCRKDKIKR
-238 TKSFN
+238 ADSQNKQAKRAVS
-243 QSKITHKTLTAASGV
+243 AAISSGV
-258 ALTDAGINS
+258 AVTDAGLNS
-267 QSEALYASGVETE
+267 QSEAVYASGDETDD
-280 KKEESPL
+280 KTANPL

-303 PLSGFLDSFMIVAL
+303 PLSGFSDSFMIVAL

-340 VLLSLAVAVVP
+340 ILLSLAVAVVP
-351 SVSKERAERDAS
+351 SVSKERAQRDVN

-377 MIGVPAAL
+377 LIGVPAAL
-385 IMLIFSGEI
+385 LMLIFSQEI

-411 NLLRIMSVSVVLSSM
+411 NLLRIMSLSVVLSSM
-426 AQIIGSILGALD
+426 AQIAGSILGALD
-438 RTRIYVL
+438 KTRVYVL

-458 LILSPYI
+458 LILSRYI

-471 VAYVSL
+471 VASVSL
-477 SLVTLAINLVY
+477 SLVTLVINLIY

-497 LDKSVA
+497 LDKSIA
-503 FILVSSL
+503 YILVSSL

-525 IYVALGVA
+525 IYVAFGVA
-533 LAFSLLVYPALIAAF
+533 LAFSLLLYPALIAAF
-548 DVLNKEETQ
+548 DVLSKEETQ

-563 FLLKFKRK
+563 FLLKYKRK

>member
-1 MQQVASKKNRKSSLA
+1 MQQVASKKKSHKSS
-16 KSTFGK
+16 FGK

-80 RLVAEGDAKCVKN
+80 RLVAEGDTKCVKN
-93 AFWFCFVL
+93 AFWFCFAL
-101 SLVMTVVLILLN
+101 SLLMTVVLVLLN
-113 KTFAYMQGSKIL
+113 KTFAYMQGSKLL

-179 LIERGIDFALYGAL
+179 LIERGIDYALYGAL
-193 VAVTASEILSFV
+193 LAVTASEILSFV
-205 FVAIAYLVSR
+205 YVAIAYLVTKG
-215 SKEKKFQKAE
+215 KERKD
-225 LFKAEKAERKIKR
+225 FKANSIKEGNSCRKDKIKR
-238 TKSFN
+238 ADSQNKQAKRAVS
-243 QSKITHKTLTAASGV
+243 AAVSSGV
-258 ALTDAGINS
+258 ALTDAGLNS
-267 QSEALYASGVETE
+267 QSEAVYASGVETDD
-280 KKEESPL
+280 KTANPL

-303 PLSGFLDSFMIVAL
+303 PLSGFSDSFMIVAL

-340 VLLSLAVAVVP
+340 ILLSLAVAVVP
-351 SVSKERAERDAS
+351 SVSKERAQRDVN

-377 MIGVPAAL
+377 LIGVPAAL
-385 IMLIFSGEI
+385 LMLIFSQEI

-411 NLLRIMSVSVVLSSM
+411 NLLRIMSLSVVLSSM
-426 AQIIGSILGALD
+426 AQIAGSILGALD
-438 RTRIYVL
+438 KTRVYVL

-458 LILSPYI
+458 LILSRYI

-471 VAYVSL
+471 VASVSL
-477 SLVTLAINLVY
+477 SLVTLVINLIY

-497 LDKSVA
+497 LDKSIA
-503 FILVSSL
+503 YILVSSL

-525 IYVALGVA
+525 IYVAFGVA
-533 LAFSLLVYPALIAAF
+533 LAFSLLLYPALIAAF
-548 DVLNKEETQ
+548 DVLSKEETQ

-563 FLLKFKRK
+563 FLLKYKRK

>member
-1 MQQVASKKNRKSSLA
+1 MQQVASKKKSHKSS
-16 KSTFGK
+16 FGK

-80 RLVAEGDAKCVKN
+80 RLVAEGDTKCVKN
-93 AFWFCFVL
+93 AFWFCFAL
-101 SLVMTVVLILLN
+101 SLLMTVVLVLLN
-113 KTFAYMQGSKIL
+113 KTFAYMQGSKLL

-179 LIERGIDFALYGAL
+179 LIERGIDYALYGAL
-193 VAVTASEILSFV
+193 LAVTASEILSFV
-205 FVAIAYLVSR
+205 YVAIAYLVTKG
-215 SKEKKFQKAE
+215 KEKKDLKANSIKE
-225 LFKAEKAERKIKR
+225 GNSCRKDKIKR
-238 TKSFN
+238 ADSQNKQAKRAVS
-243 QSKITHKTLTAASGV
+243 SAVSSGV
-258 ALTDAGINS
+258 ALTDAGLNS
-267 QSEALYASGVETE
+267 QSEAVYASGVETDD
-280 KKEESPL
+280 KTANPL

-303 PLSGFLDSFMIVAL
+303 PLSGFSDSFMIVAL

-340 VLLSLAVAVVP
+340 ILLSLAVAVVP
-351 SVSKERAERDAS
+351 SVSKERAQRDVN

-377 MIGVPAAL
+377 LIGVPAAL
-385 IMLIFSGEI
+385 LMLIFSQEI

-411 NLLRIMSVSVVLSSM
+411 NLLRIMSLSVVFSSM
-426 AQIIGSILGALD
+426 AQIAGSILGALD
-438 RTRIYVL
+438 KTRVYVL

-458 LILSPYI
+458 LILSRYI

-471 VAYVSL
+471 VASVSL
-477 SLVTLAINLVY
+477 SLVTLVINLIY

-497 LDKSVA
+497 LDKSIA
-503 FILVSSL
+503 YILVSSL
-510 IIALSCLSFKYIFAN
+510 IIALSCLSFKYIFVN
-525 IYVALGVA
+525 IYVAFGVA
-533 LAFSLLVYPALIAAF
+533 LAFSLLLYPALIAAF
-548 DVLNKEETQ
+548 DVLSKEETQ

-563 FLLKFKRK
+563 FLLKYKRK

>member
-1 MQQVASKKNRKSSLA
+1 MQQVASKKKSHKIS
-16 KSTFGK
+16 FGK

-80 RLVAEGDAKCVKN
+80 RLVAEGDTKCVKN
-93 AFWFCFVL
+93 AFWFCFAL
-101 SLVMTVVLILLN
+101 SLLMTVVLVLLN
-113 KTFAYMQGSKIL
+113 KTFAYMQGSKLL

-179 LIERGIDFALYGAL
+179 LIERGIDYALYGAL
-193 VAVTASEILSFV
+193 LAVTASEILSFV
-205 FVAIAYLVSR
+205 YVAIAYLVTKG
-215 SKEKKFQKAE
+215 KEKKD
-225 LFKAEKAERKIKR
+225 FKANSIKEGNSCRKDKIKR
-238 TKSFN
+238 ADSQNKQAKRAVS
-243 QSKITHKTLTAASGV
+243 AAVSSGV
-258 ALTDAGINS
+258 AITDAGLNS
-267 QSEALYASGVETE
+267 QSEAVYASGAETDD
-280 KKEESPL
+280 KTANPL

-303 PLSGFLDSFMIVAL
+303 PLSGFSDSFMIVAL

-340 VLLSLAVAVVP
+340 ILLSLAVAVVP
-351 SVSKERAERDAS
+351 SVSKERAQRDVN

-377 MIGVPAAL
+377 LIGVPAAL
-385 IMLIFSGEI
+385 LMLIFSQEI

-411 NLLRIMSVSVVLSSM
+411 NLLRIMSLSVVFSSM
-426 AQIIGSILGALD
+426 AQIAGSILGALD
-438 RTRIYVL
+438 KTRVYVL

-458 LILSPYI
+458 LILSRYI

-471 VAYVSL
+471 VASVSL
-477 SLVTLAINLVY
+477 SLVTLVINLIY

-497 LDKSVA
+497 LDKSIA
-503 FILVSSL
+503 YILVSSL

-525 IYVALGVA
+525 IYVAFGVA
-533 LAFSLLVYPALIAAF
+533 LAFSLLLYPALIAAF
-548 DVLNKEETQ
+548 DVLSKEETQ

-563 FLLKFKRK
+563 FLLKYKRK

>member
-1 MQQVASKKNRKSSLA
+1 MQQVASKKKLHKSS
-16 KSTFGK
+16 FGK

-80 RLVAEGDAKCVKN
+80 RLVAEGDTKCVKN
-93 AFWFCFVL
+93 AFWFCFAL
-101 SLVMTVVLILLN
+101 SLLMTVVLVLLN
-113 KTFAYMQGSKIL
+113 KTFAYMQGSKLL

-179 LIERGIDFALYGAL
+179 LIERGIDYALYGAL
-193 VAVTASEILSFV
+193 LAVTASEILSFV
-205 FVAIAYLVSR
+205 YVAIAYLVTKG
-215 SKEKKFQKAE
+215 KEKKD
-225 LFKAEKAERKIKR
+225 FKANSIKEGNSCRKDKIKR
-238 TKSFN
+238 ADSQNKQTKRAVS
-243 QSKITHKTLTAASGV
+243 AAVSSGV
-258 ALTDAGINS
+258 ALTDAGLNS
-267 QSEALYASGVETE
+267 QSEAVYASGVETDD
-280 KKEESPL
+280 KTANPL

-303 PLSGFLDSFMIVAL
+303 PLSGFSDSFMIVAL

-340 VLLSLAVAVVP
+340 ILLSLAVAVVP
-351 SVSKERAERDAS
+351 SVSKERAQRDVN

-377 MIGVPAAL
+377 LIGVPAAL
-385 IMLIFSGEI
+385 LMLIFSQEI

-411 NLLRIMSVSVVLSSM
+411 NLLRIMSLSVVLSSM
-426 AQIIGSILGALD
+426 AQIAGSILGALD
-438 RTRIYVL
+438 KTRVYVL

-458 LILSPYI
+458 LILSRYI

-471 VAYVSL
+471 VASVSL
-477 SLVTLAINLVY
+477 SLVTLVINLIY

-497 LDKSVA
+497 LDKSIA
-503 FILVSSL
+503 YILVSSL

-525 IYVALGVA
+525 IYVAFGVA
-533 LAFSLLVYPALIAAF
+533 LAFSLLLYPALIAAF
-548 DVLNKEETQ
+548 DVLSKEETQ

-563 FLLKFKRK
+563 FLLKYKRK

>member
-22 SALIIAAG
+22 SALIIASG

-101 SLVMTVVLILLN
+101 SLVMTGVLILLN

-171 LGLTLAFA
+171 LGLTLAFG

-205 FVAIAYLVSR
+205 FVAIAYLVAKR
-215 SKEKKFQKAE
+215 K
-225 LFKAEKAERKIKR
+225 ERKAKKAALNKQNP
-238 TKSFN
+238 TLKSESEN
-243 QSKITHKTLTAASGV
+243 SARPGGESALGV
-258 ALTDAGINS
+258 VAVEAGINS

-331 TTLINMPIM
+331 TTLINMPVM

-394 LKIIFPVLTVS
+394 LKIIFPVLTAS

-438 RTRIYVL
+438 KTRIYVL

-525 IYVALGVA
+525 IYVAFGVA

>member
-1 MQQVASKKNRKSSLA
+1 MQQVASKKKLHKSS
-16 KSTFGK
+16 FGK

-80 RLVAEGDAKCVKN
+80 RLVAEGDTKCVKN
-93 AFWFCFVL
+93 AFWFCFAL
-101 SLVMTVVLILLN
+101 SLLMTVVLVLLN
-113 KTFAYMQGSKIL
+113 KTFAYMQGSKLL

-179 LIERGIDFALYGAL
+179 LIERGIDYALYGAL
-193 VAVTASEILSFV
+193 LAVTASEILSFV
-205 FVAIAYLVSR
+205 YVAIAYLVTKG
-215 SKEKKFQKAE
+215 KEKKD
-225 LFKAEKAERKIKR
+225 FKANSIKEGNSCRKDKIKR
-238 TKSFN
+238 ADSQNKQAKRAVS
-243 QSKITHKTLTAASGV
+243 SAVSSGV
-258 ALTDAGINS
+258 ALTDAGLNS
-267 QSEALYASGVETE
+267 QSEAVYASGVETDD
-280 KKEESPL
+280 KTANPL

-303 PLSGFLDSFMIVAL
+303 PLSGFSDSFMIVAL

-340 VLLSLAVAVVP
+340 ILLSLAVAVVP
-351 SVSKERAERDAS
+351 SVSKERAQRDVN

-377 MIGVPAAL
+377 LIGVPAAL
-385 IMLIFSGEI
+385 LMLIFSQEI

-411 NLLRIMSVSVVLSSM
+411 NLLRIMSLSVVFSSM
-426 AQIIGSILGALD
+426 AQIAGSILGALD
-438 RTRIYVL
+438 KTRVYVL

-458 LILSPYI
+458 LILSRYI

-471 VAYVSL
+471 VASVSL
-477 SLVTLAINLVY
+477 SLVTLVINLIY

-497 LDKSVA
+497 LDKSIA
-503 FILVSSL
+503 YILVSSL
-510 IIALSCLSFKYIFAN
+510 IIALSCLSFKYIFVN
-525 IYVALGVA
+525 IYVAFGVA
-533 LAFSLLVYPALIAAF
+533 LAFSLLLYPALIAAF
-548 DVLNKEETQ
+548 DVLSKEETQ

-563 FLLKFKRK
+563 FLLKYKRK

>member
-1 MQQVASKKNRKSSLA
+1 MQQVASKKKSHKSS
-16 KSTFGK
+16 FGK

-80 RLVAEGDAKCVKN
+80 RLVAEGDTKCVKN
-93 AFWFCFVL
+93 AFWFCFAL
-101 SLVMTVVLILLN
+101 SLLMTVVLVLLN
-113 KTFAYMQGSKIL
+113 KTFAYMQGSKLL

-179 LIERGIDFALYGAL
+179 LIERGIDYALYGAL
-193 VAVTASEILSFV
+193 LAVTASEILSFV
-205 FVAIAYLVSR
+205 YVAIAYLVTKG
-215 SKEKKFQKAE
+215 KEKKD
-225 LFKAEKAERKIKR
+225 FKANSIKEGNSCRKDKIKR
-238 TKSFN
+238 ADSQNKQAKRAVS
-243 QSKITHKTLTAASGV
+243 AAVSSGV
-258 ALTDAGINS
+258 ALTDAGLNS
-267 QSEALYASGVETE
+267 QSEAVYASGVETDD
-280 KKEESPL
+280 KTANPL

-303 PLSGFLDSFMIVAL
+303 PLSGFSDSFMIVAL

-340 VLLSLAVAVVP
+340 ILLSLAVAVVP
-351 SVSKERAERDAS
+351 SVSKERAQRDVN

-377 MIGVPAAL
+377 LIGVPAAL
-385 IMLIFSGEI
+385 LMLIFSQEI

-411 NLLRIMSVSVVLSSM
+411 NLLRIMSLSVVLSSM
-426 AQIIGSILGALD
+426 AQIAGSILGALD
-438 RTRIYVL
+438 KTRVYVL

-458 LILSPYI
+458 LILSRYI

-471 VAYVSL
+471 VASVSL
-477 SLVTLAINLVY
+477 SLVTLVINLIY

-497 LDKSVA
+497 LDKSIA
-503 FILVSSL
+503 YILVSSL
-510 IIALSCLSFKYIFAN
+510 IIALSCLSFKYIFVN
-525 IYVALGVA
+525 IYVAFGVA
-533 LAFSLLVYPALIAAF
+533 LAFSLLLYPALIAAF
-548 DVLNKEETQ
+548 DVLSKEETQ

-563 FLLKFKRK
+563 FLLKYKRK

>member
-1 MQQVASKKNRKSSLA
+1 MQQVASKKKLHKSS
-16 KSTFGK
+16 FGK

-80 RLVAEGDAKCVKN
+80 RLVAEGDTKCVKN
-93 AFWFCFVL
+93 AFWFCFAL
-101 SLVMTVVLILLN
+101 SLLMTVVLVLLN
-113 KTFAYMQGSKIL
+113 KTFAYMQGSKLL

-179 LIERGIDFALYGAL
+179 LIEMGIDYALYGAL
-193 VAVTASEILSFV
+193 LAVTASEILSFV
-205 FVAIAYLVSR
+205 YVAIAYLVTKG
-215 SKEKKFQKAE
+215 KEKKD
-225 LFKAEKAERKIKR
+225 FKANSIKEGNSCRKDKIKR
-238 TKSFN
+238 SDSQNKQAKRAVS
-243 QSKITHKTLTAASGV
+243 SGV
-258 ALTDAGINS
+258 AVTDAGLNS
-267 QSEALYASGVETE
+267 QSEAVYASGVETDD
-280 KKEESPL
+280 KTANPL

-303 PLSGFLDSFMIVAL
+303 PLSGFSDSFMIVAL

-340 VLLSLAVAVVP
+340 ILLSLAVAVVP
-351 SVSKERAERDAS
+351 SVSKERAQRDVN

-377 MIGVPAAL
+377 LIGVPAAL
-385 IMLIFSGEI
+385 LMLIFSQEI

-411 NLLRIMSVSVVLSSM
+411 NLLRIMSLSVVFSSM
-426 AQIIGSILGALD
+426 AQIAGSILGALD
-438 RTRIYVL
+438 KTRVYVL

-458 LILSPYI
+458 LILSRYI

-471 VAYVSL
+471 VASVSL
-477 SLVTLAINLVY
+477 SLVTLVINLIY

-497 LDKSVA
+497 LDKSIA
-503 FILVSSL
+503 YILVSSL
-510 IIALSCLSFKYIFAN
+510 IIALSCLSFKYIFVN
-525 IYVALGVA
+525 IYVAFGVA
-533 LAFSLLVYPALIAAF
+533 LAFSLLLYPALIAAF
-548 DVLNKEETQ
+548 DVLSKEETQ

-563 FLLKFKRK
+563 FLLKFKRR

>member
-1 MQQVASKKNRKSSLA
+1 MQQVASKKKSHKSS
-16 KSTFGK
+16 FGK

-80 RLVAEGDAKCVKN
+80 RLVAEGDTKCVKN
-93 AFWFCFVL
+93 AFWFCFAL
-101 SLVMTVVLILLN
+101 SLLMTVVLVLLN
-113 KTFAYMQGSKIL
+113 KTFAYMQGSKLL

-179 LIERGIDFALYGAL
+179 LIERGIDYALYGAL
-193 VAVTASEILSFV
+193 LAVTASEILSFV
-205 FVAIAYLVSR
+205 SVAIAYLVTKG
-215 SKEKKFQKAE
+215 KEKKD
-225 LFKAEKAERKIKR
+225 FKANSIKEGNSCRKDKIKR
-238 TKSFN
+238 ADSQNKQAKRAVS
-243 QSKITHKTLTAASGV
+243 AAVSSGV
-258 ALTDAGINS
+258 AVTDAGLNS
-267 QSEALYASGVETE
+267 QSEAVYASGVETDD
-280 KKEESPL
+280 KTANPL

-303 PLSGFLDSFMIVAL
+303 PLSGFSDSFMIVAL

-340 VLLSLAVAVVP
+340 ILLSLAVAVVP
-351 SVSKERAERDAS
+351 SVSKERAQRDVN

-377 MIGVPAAL
+377 LIGVPAAL
-385 IMLIFSGEI
+385 LMLIFSQEI

-411 NLLRIMSVSVVLSSM
+411 NLLRIMSLSVVFSSM
-426 AQIIGSILGALD
+426 AQIAGSILGALD
-438 RTRIYVL
+438 KTRVYVL

-458 LILSPYI
+458 LILSRYI

-471 VAYVSL
+471 VASVSL
-477 SLVTLAINLVY
+477 SLVTLVINLIY

-497 LDKSVA
+497 LDKSIA
-503 FILVSSL
+503 YILVSSL

-525 IYVALGVA
+525 IYVAFGVA
-533 LAFSLLVYPALIAAF
+533 LAFSLLLYPALIAAF
-548 DVLNKEETQ
+548 DVLSKEETQ

-563 FLLKFKRK
+563 FLLKYKRK

>member
-1 MQQVASKKNRKSSLA
+1 MQQVASKKKSHKSS
-16 KSTFGK
+16 FGK

-80 RLVAEGDAKCVKN
+80 RLVAEGDTKCVKN
-93 AFWFCFVL
+93 AFWFCFAL
-101 SLVMTVVLILLN
+101 SLLMTVVLVLLN
-113 KTFAYMQGSKIL
+113 KTFAYMQGSKLL

-179 LIERGIDFALYGAL
+179 LIERGIDYALYGAL
-193 VAVTASEILSFV
+193 LAVTASEILSFV
-205 FVAIAYLVSR
+205 YVAIAYLVTKG
-215 SKEKKFQKAE
+215 KEKKD
-225 LFKAEKAERKIKR
+225 FKANSIKEGNSCRKDKIKR
-238 TKSFN
+238 ADSQNKQAKRAVS
-243 QSKITHKTLTAASGV
+243 AAVLSGV
-258 ALTDAGINS
+258 ALTDAGLNS
-267 QSEALYASGVETE
+267 QSEAVYASGVETDD
-280 KKEESPL
+280 KTANPL

-303 PLSGFLDSFMIVAL
+303 PLSGFSDSFMIVAL

-340 VLLSLAVAVVP
+340 ILLSLAVAVVP
-351 SVSKERAERDAS
+351 SVSKERAQRDVN

-377 MIGVPAAL
+377 LIGVPAAL
-385 IMLIFSGEI
+385 LMLIFSQEI

-411 NLLRIMSVSVVLSSM
+411 NLLRIMSLSVVFSSM
-426 AQIIGSILGALD
+426 AQIAGSILGALD
-438 RTRIYVL
+438 KTRVYVL

-458 LILSPYI
+458 LILSRYI

-471 VAYVSL
+471 VASVSL
-477 SLVTLAINLVY
+477 SLVTLVINLIY

-497 LDKSVA
+497 LDKSIA
-503 FILVSSL
+503 YILVSSL
-510 IIALSCLSFKYIFAN
+510 IIALSCLSFKYIFVN
-525 IYVALGVA
+525 IYVAFGVA
-533 LAFSLLVYPALIAAF
+533 LAFSLLLYPALIAAF
-548 DVLNKEETQ
+548 DVLSKEETQ

-563 FLLKFKRK
+563 FLLKYKRK

>member
-1 MQQVASKKNRKSSLA
+1 MQQVASKKKSHKSS
-16 KSTFGK
+16 FGK

-80 RLVAEGDAKCVKN
+80 RLVAEGDTKCVKN
-93 AFWFCFVL
+93 AFWFCFAL
-101 SLVMTVVLILLN
+101 SLLMTVVLVLLN
-113 KTFAYMQGSKIL
+113 KTFAYMQGSKLL

-179 LIERGIDFALYGAL
+179 LIERGIDYALYGAL
-193 VAVTASEILSFV
+193 LAVTASEILSFV
-205 FVAIAYLVSR
+205 YVAIAYLVTKG
-215 SKEKKFQKAE
+215 KEKKD
-225 LFKAEKAERKIKR
+225 FKANSIKEGNSCRKDKIKR
-238 TKSFN
+238 ADSQNKQAKRAVS
-243 QSKITHKTLTAASGV
+243 AAVSSGV
-258 ALTDAGINS
+258 AVTDAGLNS
-267 QSEALYASGVETE
+267 QSEAVYASGVETDD
-280 KKEESPL
+280 KTANPL

-303 PLSGFLDSFMIVAL
+303 PLSGFSDSFMIVAL

-340 VLLSLAVAVVP
+340 ILLSLAVAVVP
-351 SVSKERAERDAS
+351 SVSKERAQRDVN

-377 MIGVPAAL
+377 LIGVPAAL
-385 IMLIFSGEI
+385 LMLIFSQEI

-411 NLLRIMSVSVVLSSM
+411 NLLRIMSLSVVLSSM
-426 AQIIGSILGALD
+426 AQIAGSILGALD
-438 RTRIYVL
+438 KTRVYVF

-458 LILSPYI
+458 LILSRYI

-471 VAYVSL
+471 VASVSL
-477 SLVTLAINLVY
+477 SLVTLVINLIY

-497 LDKSVA
+497 LDKSIA
-503 FILVSSL
+503 YILVSSL
-510 IIALSCLSFKYIFAN
+510 IIALSCLSFKYIFVN
-525 IYVALGVA
+525 IYVAFGVA
-533 LAFSLLVYPALIAAF
+533 LAFSLLLYPALIAAF
-548 DVLNKEETQ
+548 DVLSKEETQ

>member
-1 MQQVASKKNRKSSLA
+1 MQQVASKKKSHKSS
-16 KSTFGK
+16 FGK

-80 RLVAEGDAKCVKN
+80 RLVAEGDTKCVKN
-93 AFWFCFVL
+93 AFWFCFAL
-101 SLVMTVVLILLN
+101 SLLMTVVLVLLN
-113 KTFAYMQGSKIL
+113 KTFAYMQGSKLL

-179 LIERGIDFALYGAL
+179 LIERGIDYALYGAL
-193 VAVTASEILSFV
+193 LAVTASEILSFV
-205 FVAIAYLVSR
+205 YVAIAYLVTKG
-215 SKEKKFQKAE
+215 KEKKD
-225 LFKAEKAERKIKR
+225 FKANSIKEGNSCRKDKIKR
-238 TKSFN
+238 ADSQNKQTKRAVS
-243 QSKITHKTLTAASGV
+243 AAVSSGV
-258 ALTDAGINS
+258 ALTDAGLNS
-267 QSEALYASGVETE
+267 QSEAVYASGVETDD
-280 KKEESPL
+280 KTANPL

-303 PLSGFLDSFMIVAL
+303 PLSGFSDSFMIVAL

-340 VLLSLAVAVVP
+340 ILLSLAVAVVP
-351 SVSKERAERDAS
+351 SVSKERAQRDVN

-377 MIGVPAAL
+377 LIGVPAAL
-385 IMLIFSGEI
+385 LMLIFSQEI

-411 NLLRIMSVSVVLSSM
+411 NLLRIMSLSVVLSSM
-426 AQIIGSILGALD
+426 AQIAGSILGALD
-438 RTRIYVL
+438 KTRVYVL
-445 AMICGIAVKTALL
+445 AMICGIAVKTVLL
-458 LILSPYI
+458 LILSRYI

-471 VAYVSL
+471 VASVSL
-477 SLVTLAINLVY
+477 SLVTLVINLIY

-497 LDKSVA
+497 LDKSIA
-503 FILVSSL
+503 YILVSSL
-510 IIALSCLSFKYIFAN
+510 IIALSCLSFKYIFVN
-525 IYVALGVA
+525 IYVAFGVA
-533 LAFSLLVYPALIAAF
+533 LAFSLLLYPALIAAF
-548 DVLNKEETQ
+548 DVLSKEETQ

>member
-1 MQQVASKKNRKSSLA
+1 MQQVASKKKSHKSS
-16 KSTFGK
+16 FGK

-80 RLVAEGDAKCVKN
+80 RLVAEGDTKCVKN
-93 AFWFCFVL
+93 AFWFCFAL
-101 SLVMTVVLILLN
+101 SLLMTVVLVLLN
-113 KTFAYMQGSKIL
+113 KTFAYMQGSKLL

-179 LIERGIDFALYGAL
+179 LIERGIDYALYGAL
-193 VAVTASEILSFV
+193 LAVTASEILSFV
-205 FVAIAYLVSR
+205 YVAIAYLVTKG
-215 SKEKKFQKAE
+215 KEKKD
-225 LFKAEKAERKIKR
+225 FKANSIKEGNSCRKDKIKR
-238 TKSFN
+238 ADSQNKQAKRAVS
-243 QSKITHKTLTAASGV
+243 AAVSSGV
-258 ALTDAGINS
+258 ALTDSGLNS
-267 QSEALYASGVETE
+267 QSEAVYASGVETDD
-280 KKEESPL
+280 KTANPL

-303 PLSGFLDSFMIVAL
+303 PLSGFSDSFMIVAL

-340 VLLSLAVAVVP
+340 ILLSLAVAVVP
-351 SVSKERAERDAS
+351 SVSKERAQRDVN

-377 MIGVPAAL
+377 LIGVPAAL
-385 IMLIFSGEI
+385 LMLIFSQEI
-394 LKIIFPVLTVS
+394 LKIIFHVLTVS

-411 NLLRIMSVSVVLSSM
+411 NLLRIMSLSVVLSSM
-426 AQIIGSILGALD
+426 AQIAGSILGALD
-438 RTRIYVL
+438 KTRVYVL

-458 LILSPYI
+458 LILSRYI

-471 VAYVSL
+471 VASVSL
-477 SLVTLAINLVY
+477 SLVTLVINLIY

-497 LDKSVA
+497 LDKSIA
-503 FILVSSL
+503 YILVSSL

-525 IYVALGVA
+525 IYVAFGVA
-533 LAFSLLVYPALIAAF
+533 LAFSLLLYPALIAAF
-548 DVLNKEETQ
+548 DVLSKEETQ

-563 FLLKFKRK
+563 FLLKYKRK

>member
-1 MQQVASKKNRKSSLA
+1 MQQVASKKKSHKSS
-16 KSTFGK
+16 FGK

-80 RLVAEGDAKCVKN
+80 RLVAEGDTKCVKN
-93 AFWFCFVL
+93 AFWFCFAL
-101 SLVMTVVLILLN
+101 SLLMTVVLVLLN
-113 KTFAYMQGSKIL
+113 KTFAYMQGSKLL

-179 LIERGIDFALYGAL
+179 LIERGIDYALYGAL
-193 VAVTASEILSFV
+193 LAVTASEILSFV
-205 FVAIAYLVSR
+205 YVAIAYLVTKG
-215 SKEKKFQKAE
+215 KEKKD
-225 LFKAEKAERKIKR
+225 FKANSIKEGNSCRKDKIKR
-238 TKSFN
+238 ADSQNKQAKRAVS
-243 QSKITHKTLTAASGV
+243 SAVSSGV
-258 ALTDAGINS
+258 AVTDAGLNS
-267 QSEALYASGVETE
+267 QSEAVYASGVETDD
-280 KKEESPL
+280 KTANPL

-303 PLSGFLDSFMIVAL
+303 PLSGFSDSFMIVAL

-340 VLLSLAVAVVP
+340 ILLSLAVAVVP
-351 SVSKERAERDAS
+351 SVSKERAQRDVN

-377 MIGVPAAL
+377 LIGVPAAL
-385 IMLIFSGEI
+385 LMLIFSQEI

-411 NLLRIMSVSVVLSSM
+411 NLLRIMSLSVVLSSM
-426 AQIIGSILGALD
+426 AQIAGSILGALD
-438 RTRIYVL
+438 KTRVYVL
-445 AMICGIAVKTALL
+445 AMICGIAVKTVLL
-458 LILSPYI
+458 LILSRYI

-471 VAYVSL
+471 VASVSL
-477 SLVTLAINLVY
+477 SLVTLVINLIY

-497 LDKSVA
+497 LDKSIA
-503 FILVSSL
+503 YILVSSL
-510 IIALSCLSFKYIFAN
+510 IIALSCLSFKYIFVN
-525 IYVALGVA
+525 IYVAFGVA
-533 LAFSLLVYPALIAAF
+533 LAFSLLLYPALIAAF
-548 DVLNKEETQ
+548 DVLSKEETQ

>member
-1 MQQVASKKNRKSSLA
+1 MQQVASKKKSHKSS
-16 KSTFGK
+16 FGK

-80 RLVAEGDAKCVKN
+80 RLVAEGDTKCVKN
-93 AFWFCFVL
+93 AFWFCFAL
-101 SLVMTVVLILLN
+101 SLLMTVVLVLLN
-113 KTFAYMQGSKIL
+113 KTFAYMQGSKLL

-179 LIERGIDFALYGAL
+179 LIERGIDYALYGAL
-193 VAVTASEILSFV
+193 LAVTASEILSFV
-205 FVAIAYLVSR
+205 FVAIAYLVTKG
-215 SKEKKFQKAE
+215 KEKKD
-225 LFKAEKAERKIKR
+225 FKANSIKEGNSCRKDKIKR
-238 TKSFN
+238 ADSQNKQAKRAVS
-243 QSKITHKTLTAASGV
+243 SAVSSGV
-258 ALTDAGINS
+258 ALTDAGLNS
-267 QSEALYASGVETE
+267 QSEAVYASGVETDD
-280 KKEESPL
+280 KTANPL

-303 PLSGFLDSFMIVAL
+303 PLSGFSDSFMIVAL

-340 VLLSLAVAVVP
+340 ILLSLAVAVVP
-351 SVSKERAERDAS
+351 SVSKERAQRDVN

-377 MIGVPAAL
+377 LIGVPAAL
-385 IMLIFSGEI
+385 LMLIFSQEI

-411 NLLRIMSVSVVLSSM
+411 NLLRIMSLSVVFSSM
-426 AQIIGSILGALD
+426 AQIAGSILGALD
-438 RTRIYVL
+438 KTRVYVL

-458 LILSPYI
+458 LILSRYI

-471 VAYVSL
+471 VASVSL
-477 SLVTLAINLVY
+477 SLVTLVINLIY

-497 LDKSVA
+497 LDKSIA
-503 FILVSSL
+503 YILVSSL
-510 IIALSCLSFKYIFAN
+510 IIALSCLSFKYIFVN
-525 IYVALGVA
+525 IYVAFGVA
-533 LAFSLLVYPALIAAF
+533 LAFSLLLYPALIAAF
-548 DVLNKEETQ
+548 DVLSKEETQ

-563 FLLKFKRK
+563 FLLKYKRK

>member
-1 MQQVASKKNRKSSLA
+1 MQQVASKKKSHKNS
-16 KSTFGK
+16 FGK

-80 RLVAEGDAKCVKN
+80 RLVAEGDTKCVKN
-93 AFWFCFVL
+93 AFWFCFAL
-101 SLVMTVVLILLN
+101 SLLMTVVLVLLN
-113 KTFAYMQGSKIL
+113 KTFAYMQGSKLL

-179 LIERGIDFALYGAL
+179 LIERGIDYALYGAL
-193 VAVTASEILSFV
+193 LAVTASEILSFV
-205 FVAIAYLVSR
+205 YVAIAYLVTKG
-215 SKEKKFQKAE
+215 KEKKD
-225 LFKAEKAERKIKR
+225 FKANSIKEGNSCRKDKIKR
-238 TKSFN
+238 ADSQNKQAKRAVS
-243 QSKITHKTLTAASGV
+243 AAVSSGV
-258 ALTDAGINS
+258 AVTDAGLNS
-267 QSEALYASGVETE
+267 QSEAVYASGVETDD
-280 KKEESPL
+280 KTANPL

-303 PLSGFLDSFMIVAL
+303 PLSGFSDSFMIVAL

-340 VLLSLAVAVVP
+340 ILLSLAVAVVP
-351 SVSKERAERDAS
+351 SVSKERAQRDVN

-377 MIGVPAAL
+377 LIGVPAAL
-385 IMLIFSGEI
+385 LMLIFSHEI

-411 NLLRIMSVSVVLSSM
+411 NLLRIMSLSVVLSSM
-426 AQIIGSILGALD
+426 AQIAGSILGALD
-438 RTRIYVL
+438 KTRVYVL

-458 LILSPYI
+458 LILSRYI

-471 VAYVSL
+471 VASVSL
-477 SLVTLAINLVY
+477 SLVTLVINLIY

-497 LDKSVA
+497 LDKSIA
-503 FILVSSL
+503 YILVSSL
-510 IIALSCLSFKYIFAN
+510 IIAFSCLSFKYIFAN
-525 IYVALGVA
+525 IYVAFGVA
-533 LAFSLLVYPALIAAF
+533 LAFSLLLYPALIAAF
-548 DVLNKEETQ
+548 DVLSKEETQ

-563 FLLKFKRK
+563 FLLKYKRK